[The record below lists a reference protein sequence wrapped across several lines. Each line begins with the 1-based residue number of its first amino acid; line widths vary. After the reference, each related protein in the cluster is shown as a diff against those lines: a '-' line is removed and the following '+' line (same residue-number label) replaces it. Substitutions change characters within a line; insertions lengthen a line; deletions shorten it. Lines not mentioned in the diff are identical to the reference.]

1 MTEGHNP
8 PGADDILTARSV
20 EIEKNTESRLVR
32 LETDMKYLATK
43 NDIEKLKVWII
54 GGALAGLLA
63 FIIAIIHT
71 FTTLLT
77 KFVEKVIQ

>member
-1 MTEGHNP
+1 
-8 PGADDILTARSV
+8 
-20 EIEKNTESRLVR
+20 
-32 LETDMKYLATK
+32 MKYLATK